1 MSYNKYVIALTLQQ
15 YSTEVYMVSSS
26 NETYTTV
33 KYQLL
38 NCFDCLKFYW
48 HSHQPL
54 LKVSV
59 TVPCYYVFIWL
70 ATIRELI

>member
-1 MSYNKYVIALTLQQ
+1 
-15 YSTEVYMVSSS
+15 MVCIS

-38 NCFDCLKFYW
+38 NCFVCLKFYW
-48 HSHQPL
+48 FSHQPM

-70 ATIRELI
+70 ATLLELIEASQVNLLLPDGHCHA